1 MEKPPRDTARAAERG
16 SRHTVTIDDVELVL
30 TRPVEQDV
38 AWIGQEELVEQILA
52 SWLIVGD
59 KDLPLCPR
67 LLGKPGV
74 GKTTLAYH
82 AARAMGLPAYIQQCT
97 VDTRP
102 EDLLVTPV
110 LSRGGTISYHASP
123 LVSAMVQ
130 GGAVILDEANRM
142 SEKSW
147 ASLAPLLDHRRY
159 VESVVAGIRIPAHPS
174 FRACIT
180 MNEDASTY
188 EIPDYMLSRLQPAV
202 QVEFPEREEELKI
215 LRYHLPFA
223 PDEVLALTVD
233 FLQGGHEHGLDY
245 STRDGINIVRY
256 ALKKRKRGGKQT
268 GSLKADFEDAVRRIL
283 GEDAM
288 DFKKHSLKKDG
299 PTLMDLREFFAMV
312 EGMGG
317 DEDEKDAP
325 KGDKG
330 KGGASNEDAAKKD
343 RGRKKPGRPGEPE
356 DPDAPPRGS

>member
-1 MEKPPRDTARAAERG
+1 MEKTPRETAGEPPRRAGGGHVRA
-16 SRHTVTIDDVELVL
+16 VTIDDVELVL

-38 AWIGQEELVEQILA
+38 AWIGQEDLVEQILA
-52 SWLIVGD
+52 SWLLVAE

-82 AARAMGLPAYIQQCT
+82 AARAAGLPAYIQQCT

-110 LSRGGTISYHASP
+110 LSRGGTIAYHASP
-123 LVSAMVQ
+123 LVSAMVE

-159 VESVVAGIRIPAHPS
+159 VESVVAGVRIPAHPA

-202 QVEFPEREEELKI
+202 QVEFPEREEELRI

-233 FLQGGHEHGLDY
+233 FLQGGHAHGLDY

-256 ALKKRKRGGKQT
+256 ALKKRERGGKQAAPV
-268 GSLKADFEDAVRRIL
+268 KEHFEDAVRRIL
-283 GEDAM
+283 GKDAM
-288 DFKKHSLKKDG
+288 DFKKHSLRKDG
-299 PTLMDLREFFAMV
+299 PALMDLREFFAMV
-312 EGMGG
+312 EGLGA
-317 DEDEKDAP
+317 EEE
-325 KGDKG
+325 G
-330 KGGASNEDAAKKD
+330 KKKD
-343 RGRKKPGRPGEPE
+343 RKKDDGGEKGRKKPGRPG
-356 DPDAPPRGS
+356 DPDEPGAPGRD